1 MMDKNVVVDHKVMLC
16 GLILN
21 LRLQSGLENAE

>member
-1 MMDKNVVVDHKVMLC
+1 MMDKADAVDHKEMLC